1 MDGTSTGFFVNQE
14 AFGHLPEAK
23 LTRTARDVFD
33 ILFSRQI
40 IGQAGKVSIKQEE
53 LAKTLKIGQ
62 PKVSKAEAELRAKG
76 IVRNR
81 SRGRIEVHPL
91 FGVFENP
98 ATMKSAALQAL
109 EEGWDLRFHEPADG
123 GQDDG
128 PDGDGGQPL
137 AVVYP
142 MPVLRKA
149 S

>member
-23 LTRTARDVFD
+23 LSRLAREVFD
-33 ILFSRQI
+33 VLFSRQI
-40 IGQAGKVSIKQEE
+40 LGHGGKVSIKQEE
-53 LAKTLKIGQ
+53 LAEILKIGQ
-62 PKVSKAEAELRAKG
+62 PKISRAEAELRTKG
-76 IVRNR
+76 IVRSR

-91 FGVFENP
+91 FGVFESQ
-98 ATMKSAALQAL
+98 AAMKSAALQAL

-142 MPVLRKA
+142 MPRLRKA